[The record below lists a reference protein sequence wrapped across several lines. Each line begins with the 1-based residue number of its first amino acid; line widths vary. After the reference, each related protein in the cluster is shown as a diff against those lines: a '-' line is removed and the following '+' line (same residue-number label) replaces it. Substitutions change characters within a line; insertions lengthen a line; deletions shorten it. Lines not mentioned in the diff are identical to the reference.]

1 MQKDMPSEI
10 DMHQEN
16 NGDLSAI
23 DLEQAIVGLAGN
35 M

>member
-10 DMHQEN
+10 DMRVEN

-23 DLEQAIVGLAGN
+23 DLEQAIVGLAEN
-35 M
+35 I